1 MPDLQTALTNALA
14 KEKPMTLA
22 EQLRAKLDAWTDD
35 ERTTQL
41 TQPKEKPMQAVT
53 MIKKPNA
60 AATQTSLGQRGFGV
74 TNNVTRATFDH
85 IKNNPGV
92 KTMAAVDAL
101 EKQGFKRGSTTSI
114 CSQLV
119 TCGQVVRA
127 VDGGLHVAV
136 KEYLP
141 ISIKKNGKK
150 KISGKVDP
158 KKLPVTMRKKLAV
171 KVVKAKA
178 GIAALPAGTAGVV
191 KHPSPYV
198 MESKQ
203 PAITDIVKGEWDADT
218 LINHLGLKQ
227 AHALYKELGK
237 YFGG

>member
-14 KEKPMTLA
+14 KEKPMSLA

-41 TQPKEKPMQAVT
+41 TQPKEKPVQAVT
-53 MIKKPNA
+53 MIRKPNA
-60 AATQTSLGQRGFGV
+60 AAAQTVPGQRGFGV
-74 TNNVTRATFDH
+74 TNNVTRATFDY

-119 TCGQVVRA
+119 TCGQVVRTADGSLHAA
-127 VDGGLHVAV
+127 VQ
-136 KEYLP
+136 EYLP
-141 ISIKKNGKK
+141 FSMTKNGKK

-158 KKLPVTMRKKLAV
+158 KKLPMKMRKKKAV
-171 KVVKAKA
+171 RVVKAKA
-178 GIAALPAGTAGVV
+178 GIAALPAGTAVLVDTLETHAKNVV
-191 KHPSPYV
+191 R
-198 MESKQ
+198 
-203 PAITDIVKGEWDADT
+203 PAITDVVKGEWDADT